1 MSNQM
6 VGVFGNIEKLNSV
19 AGLETQNINSENV
32 LMVLSEVEGVI
43 DQKVNKL
50 L

>member
-6 VGVFGNIEKLNSV
+6 VGVFGNIEKLAGV

-32 LMVLSEVEGVI
+32 LAALADVEGVI
-43 DQKVNKL
+43 D
-50 L
+50 